1 MALPPWVRLLLLLA
15 VVPAFRVRPL
25 VEDVDGSVATQP
37 MRPSAISCSTAS
49 NYSDGSPYHVNL
61 YRLLSDIP
69 MAVDSNG
76 FFNGTFGRQAMRPSA
91 SSWHVV
97 DTVGFSQTRL
107 KLIHRLTVKATQAAV
122 RIAEGTQPFTG
133 MQWLQAVVQCT
144 RDLPP
149 SECTRCLSYY
159 TDQLPRLFP
168 NNTGGAIKG
177 SSCYLRY
184 AVLAEK
190 PRTVQVRMERYLYS
204 EKYRREHEKQ
214 MTKNEKYREEYRRE
228 RRRNV
233 AIVAILVTISM
244 VPVVCLIG
252 TLVQFLSYRWLYWMA
267 VARVAVRSDLESL
280 AKVMA
285 YYRGKSIYED
295 EFEQGTGPRRFTYD
309 ELVAATNGFSSQ
321 NKLGEGGFGCVYWGF
336 LNEANLH
343 IAVKKVS
350 KSSRQGWKEF
360 VSESRCS
367 LVQAELLAAMDRQV
381 RGRVVHRDVKPSNI
395 MLNASLKAKLGDFGL
410 ARFVCDGRGSLTTG
424 AAGTLG
430 FGVVLLEIAC
440 CRRPAVAR
448 DDDEGVIIHLVQ
460 WVWEA
465 YGQGTILEAADV
477 QLDGNFVEQEMEHVM
492 MVGLWCGHPDPGI
505 RPSIRQA
512 VSVLRLETPLPILP
526 VKMPARPNQLVT
538 KLNR

>member
-1 MALPPWVRLLLLLA
+1 
-15 VVPAFRVRPL
+15 
-25 VEDVDGSVATQP
+25 
-37 MRPSAISCSTAS
+37 
-49 NYSDGSPYHVNL
+49 
-61 YRLLSDIP
+61 
-69 MAVDSNG
+69 
-76 FFNGTFGRQAMRPSA
+76 
-91 SSWHVV
+91 V

-133 MQWLQAVVQCT
+133 MQLLQAVVQCT

-233 AIVAILVTISM
+233 AIVTILFTISM

-252 TLVQFLSYRWLYWMA
+252 TLVRFLSYRWLYWMA
-267 VARVAVRSDLESL
+267 AARVAVRSDLESL

-336 LNEANLH
+336 LNELNLH

-360 VSESRCS
+360 VSEVRIISRLQHRNVVQLLGWFNGGDEGDLL
-367 LVQAELLAAMDRQV
+367 LVYELVA
-381 RGRVVHRDVKPSNI
+381 N
-395 MLNASLKAKLGDFGL
+395 
-410 ARFVCDGRGSLTTG
+410 GSLDAHLYKPNYLLPWTG
-424 AAGTLG
+424 RYEVVSCTGT
-430 FGVVLLEIAC
+430 
-440 CRRPAVAR
+440 
-448 DDDEGVIIHLVQ
+448 
-460 WVWEA
+460 
-465 YGQGTILEAADV
+465 
-477 QLDGNFVEQEMEHVM
+477 
-492 MVGLWCGHPDPGI
+492 
-505 RPSIRQA
+505 SSQA
-512 VSVLRLETPLPILP
+512 ISC
-526 VKMPARPNQLVT
+526 
-538 KLNR
+538 